1 MKKSRSISW
10 VITLKLLVAVIAAFV
25 ISCAFSFAILYTS
38 ARNSAFELVKQNAFD
53 VSEEIYSKT
62 GEYYTQN
69 PDMVQYYQ
77 DYENGDLKD
86 KLLQSA
92 VPFVYLTDD
101 NGTITAAGSEE
112 YIGRSLREIPEIDEL
127 IDAYYKFG
135 RYKDEYSSGGMTQK
149 PALDLDGKT
158 ELYYCVLSIPKKC
171 GFLFMGVD
179 PEEYNVTMIIQGAE
193 EATNRHIGQ
202 NGFIVLADQTKRVL
216 TSASTDAEFLSEIPH
231 SELIDEFFS
240 EDSSR
245 VTVETIHT
253 SQNIGENED
262 EMSYIQGKGTF
273 WGKEYYYTVSSVS
286 NYLFVYSLYPV
297 DEALSTVDTMMK
309 FLIIV
314 ELVIFTV
321 LFFTV
326 RLLIKR
332 TVVKKLSAVN
342 ASLAEITSGNLDE
355 RVEVRDTQ
363 EFDALSTD
371 INTTV
376 DKLKE
381 YIAEAAARIDADL
394 EVAKAIQSSALPS
407 VFPPFPDRTEFELYA
422 SMKAAKEVGGDFY
435 DFFMLNGDTLGF
447 LIADVSGKSI
457 PGAMFMMTAKAV
469 IKSLAGSGLSPSE
482 VLAAANDKLCEGN
495 DAEMFVTVWL
505 GYLDLNTGMVRA
517 ANGGHNPPVLIHN
530 GKAEYLS
537 LKPGLMLAL
546 MEGMKYQ
553 EHTVQLHKGD
563 ILYLYTDGVTEA
575 MNKDEELYGE
585 TRLKEQLSFGENIPD
600 TNDENCAAAEI
611 CNAVTADVNRFT
623 ADAEQSDDI
632 TMLCIR
638 YLGGV

>member
-10 VITLKLLVAVIAAFV
+10 VITLKLLIAVFAAFV
-25 ISCAFSFAILYTS
+25 VSCAFSFTILYTS
-38 ARNSAFELVKQNAFD
+38 ARKSAYELVKQNAFD

-62 GEYYTQN
+62 GEHYTQYS
-69 PDMVQYYQ
+69 DIAQYYE
-77 DYENGDLKD
+77 DYENGDLNE
-86 KLLQSA
+86 KLRESGA
-92 VPFVYLTDD
+92 PYVYLTDD
-101 NGTITAAGSEE
+101 NGTVTAAGSEE

-127 IDAYYKFG
+127 IDAYYKFD
-135 RYKDEYSSGGMTQK
+135 RYSDEYSNGGMTQK
-149 PALDLDGKT
+149 PAIDLNGKT
-158 ELYYCVLSIPKKC
+158 ELYYCVMSIPKKG
-171 GFLFMGVD
+171 GFLFMGID
-179 PEEYNVTMIIQGAE
+179 PEDYNLTMIIQGAE

-202 NGFIVLADQTKRVL
+202 NGFIVLADVTKRVL
-216 TSASTDAEFLSEIPH
+216 TSASTDAEFLSEMPH
-231 SELIDEFFS
+231 AELIDEFLS
-240 EDSSR
+240 EDSSL
-245 VTVETIHT
+245 VTVETVYT
-253 SQNIGENED
+253 AQNIGENED
-262 EMSYIQGKGTF
+262 KMSYIQGKGTF
-273 WGKEYYYTVSSVS
+273 WGKEYYYTISSVS

-326 RLLIKR
+326 RLLIKN

-342 ASLAEITSGNLDE
+342 ASLAEITSGNLNE
-355 RVEVRDTQ
+355 RIEVRDTQ

-371 INTTV
+371 INSTV

-381 YIAEAAARIDADL
+381 YIADAAARIDADL

-435 DFFMLNGDTLGF
+435 DFFMLNDDTLGF

-457 PGAMFMMTAKAV
+457 PGAMFMMTAKTV
-469 IKSLAGSGLSPSE
+469 IKSLAGSGLSPAE

-495 DAEMFVTVWL
+495 EAEMFVTVWL
-505 GYLDLNTGMVRA
+505 GYLDLNTGVVRA
-517 ANGGHNPPVLIHN
+517 ANGGHNPPVLIHD

-563 ILYLYTDGVTEA
+563 ILFLYTDGITEA
-575 MNKDEELYGE
+575 MNSDEEFYGE
-585 TRLKEQLSFGENIPD
+585 AKLKEQLSFGNNLPASD
-600 TNDENCAAAEI
+600 DENCVAAAV
-611 CNAVTADVNRFT
+611 CNAVTADVNEFT